1 MKKALK
7 LVAIVAAMAVAL
19 GSSGVAWYVF
29 SAPSAQHLALA
40 HDLIDGT
47 SAQGQQLLAAAPAK
61 TDYDQLNPYFVSQS
75 RRAFCGVASSVIVIN
90 AALHQQAPVTQE
102 TLFTRAAS
110 SVRSELA
117 VSFGGLTLDQ
127 LADIIR
133 AYGLQVK
140 VVHAAQSSL
149 ESFRDAAGITLA
161 EPSTFLIVNYDRATL
176 EQEGAGHISPVGAYS
191 PETDRILVLD
201 VAAYKYPYTWIP
213 ASKLWNAVNTI
224 DPDSGQTRGYLLVTA
239 GGTQHSVSEDARASR
254 ARP

>member
-1 MKKALK
+1 MRQALK
-7 LVAIVAAMAVAL
+7 VVTIVAAMAVAL
-19 GSSGVAWYVF
+19 ASSGVAWYVF

-47 SAQGQQLLAAAPAK
+47 SAQGRQLLAATPAK

-75 RRAFCGVASSVIVIN
+75 RRAFCGVASSTIVIN
-90 AALHQQAPVTQE
+90 AALHQQTSVTQQ
-102 TLFTRAAS
+102 TLFTPAAS
-110 SVRSELA
+110 AVRSELA

-127 LADIIR
+127 LANIIR
-133 AYGLQVK
+133 AYGLQVQ

-149 ESFRDAAGITLA
+149 ESFRNTARATLA

-191 PETDRILVLD
+191 PETDRMLVLD
-201 VAAYKYPYTWIP
+201 VAAYKYPYTWVP
-213 ASKLWNAVNTI
+213 ASKLWNALNTI

-239 GGTQHSVSEDARASR
+239 GGTQQSAPEDARTLG